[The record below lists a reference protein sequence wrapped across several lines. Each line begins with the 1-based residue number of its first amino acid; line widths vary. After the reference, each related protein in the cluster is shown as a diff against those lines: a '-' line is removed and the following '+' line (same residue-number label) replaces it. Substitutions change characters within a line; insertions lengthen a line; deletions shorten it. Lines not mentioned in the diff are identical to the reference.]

1 MNGICLQS
9 NRQEKNHMIHLVGI
23 GYFYPTNQTRPEEFT
38 EDKAG
43 TGMVTAQR
51 LSINLSKK
59 NYQNRLTIMPGDYI
73 I

>member
-23 GYFYPTNQTRPEEFT
+23 GYFYLTNPIQPEEFI
-38 EDKAG
+38 EDKVG
-43 TGMVTAQR
+43 TGMGTAQR

-59 NYQNRLTIMPGDYI
+59 NYQNRLTFISGDYI

>member
-1 MNGICLQS
+1 
-9 NRQEKNHMIHLVGI
+9 MIHQVAI
-23 GYFYPTNQTRPEEFT
+23 GYFYPTNPIQPEEFI